1 MNLLSK
7 EKMERTAGP
16 KLATLTP
23 GEINLLQALRD
34 HPFLSRRQ
42 VELYLHMN
50 LRTIR
55 LYAQDL
61 QRRGWLQ
68 RHNASQPWMNTRSL
82 FSLTPKGIEEIARRS
97 GVSAGALVRQAG
109 LSMPRLERLIV
120 MMERVFQMRTFLL
133 WLRQAKPDWGWSV
146 AHWDVEVGKLFKA
159 KEKAFQVP
167 FHGAAVMVR
176 PDGRWCTVVV
186 EWDLRRVPIEKDR
199 EHLVQLVMAQDDAR
213 YWGRGREDSFPI
225 WVLVAQDELRLQ
237 NYYSILRAASVARQL
252 PLPHAYLTTFADV
265 LALRDN
271 PAAPIWY
278 STVSGQRMPLLY
290 GTPGTTLPRPDQP
303 PWKKLTLD
311 HRKSGDASG
320 VFTPE
325 LLARLA
331 QGSKD
336 RLGTKD
342 AGSLA
347 AIALVLKPLE
357 KRVLDEIA
365 SHPLLAPAEMAS
377 LLHLSP
383 WRTRKATQKLA
394 AMGLIEGHTVSDRE
408 NGETVD
414 PASKSPG
421 PSSARTPVPE
431 RRFLLA
437 SKGMQYLALVAGF
450 GNGVRRYAKAR
461 GWADGFDKLLRYWEH
476 TREENAFFLGLAQV
490 AAKHRHELV
499 WLSELE
505 SRLYYGDGSDY
516 VPRAS
521 HRRARLGTG
530 PHETQPARPRPRKS
544 GRHSFLPDGR
554 GTYIAEGRRYEFAL
568 EIDRSRMAE
577 QKVRRKLTE
586 YYACLTGNV
595 LRGRGIEFLRL
606 LLVTSSWERA
616 ETLRKVG
623 MQLETQYHG
632 DGILTVFITTFDR
645 LRASGVDAA
654 IWLPIHLDQQG
665 ESALTLPK
673 TYCFDCFIPR
683 PKSPHAPGQV
693 SYKG

>member
-1 MNLLSK
+1 MSYLSK
-7 EKMERTAGP
+7 EKMERAAAP

-23 GEINLLQALRD
+23 GEIDLLQALRD

-42 VELYLHMN
+42 LELYLHMN

-61 QRRGWLQ
+61 QLRGWLQ

-97 GVSAGALVRQAG
+97 GVSAGDLVRQAG

-120 MMERVFQMRTFLL
+120 MMERAFQVRTFLL
-133 WLRQAKPDWGWSV
+133 WLRQVKPGWEWSV

-167 FHGAAVMVR
+167 FHGAAVMAR
-176 PDGRWCTVVV
+176 PDGRWCTMVV

-213 YWGRGREDSFPI
+213 YWERGREESFPV

-237 NYYSILRAASVARQL
+237 DYYSILRAASVARQL
-252 PLPHAYLTTFADV
+252 PLPHAYLTTFAEV

-278 STVSGQRMPLLY
+278 STVSGERMPLLY
-290 GTPGTTLPRPDQP
+290 STPGTPLPRPDQP

-311 HRKSGDASG
+311 HRTSGDISG
-320 VFTPE
+320 IITTE
-325 LLARLA
+325 LLARLG

-336 RLGTKD
+336 RLSVED
-342 AGSLA
+342 VSSLV

-377 LLHLSP
+377 LLHLSA

-394 AMGLIEGHTVSDRE
+394 AMALIEGHSVSDRE
-408 NGETVD
+408 NEETVD
-414 PASKSPG
+414 LASGSPTLN
-421 PSSARTPVPE
+421 SARSPVPE
-431 RRFLLA
+431 KRFLLA
-437 SKGMQYLALVAGF
+437 AKGMQYLALVAGF

-490 AAKHRHELV
+490 AKKHRHELV

-505 SRLYYGDGSDY
+505 SRLYYGDGGDCIPH
-516 VPRAS
+516 VS
-521 HRRARLGTG
+521 HRRTRLGTE
-530 PHETQPARPRPRKS
+530 PREIQPSRPRPRKS

-606 LLVTSSWERA
+606 LMVTSSWERA

-623 MQLETQYHG
+623 MQLEAQFHG
-632 DGILTVFITTFDR
+632 DGILSVFITTFDR
-645 LRASGVDAA
+645 LRASGADAP
-654 IWLPIHLDQQG
+654 IWLRIHPGQQG

-683 PKSPHAPGQV
+683 PKLPHAPGQV
-693 SYKG
+693 TYTG